1 VELNSPKTRI
11 ILTGV
16 SGFDLLPALPSVA
29 ANLTDLEEAL
39 RAPHGT
45 AFAAGIDVVPDP
57 GRPGVVS
64 KLLQSAAT
72 ADLDV
77 LFFYYSGHGLLD
89 DQQQLHLAVV
99 ESDPE
104 AVPETA
110 LAFSRV
116 RRIISQSS
124 ARVKVVVLDCCFS
137 GRAIESGMSDVGS
150 LVDGQ
155 LELRGAFT
163 LASSAAD
170 LPSLAP
176 VGLRNTAFTEA
187 LLLALR
193 EGVPGGSESL
203 LLGEVAGVVHRH
215 LSRAGRPTPRL
226 RADGTAAG
234 LVLAANPAFGRGEVP
249 VTAPVAPRPPVMAPG
264 QAAAQWMAELERALT
279 ATLAEFRGWS
289 VNHLS
294 VGWPVANNQRERFW
308 EASLCPGGNHAGGG
322 RCPRGIPVR
331 AVYDA
336 NPGPA
341 HWRSHSSQVT
351 LLAPQQAGLIVSSE
365 AFPLEPLRSS
375 GTGDA
380 ARIRRGWETFMGGMS
395 RTKAKGASGNWIVHW
410 PGEEAADEAS
420 RRALDTTVRELVE
433 GAVRERRWWRRLIA
447 EL

>member
-1 VELNSPKTRI
+1 VELNSPRTRI
-11 ILTGV
+11 VLTGV

-29 ANLTDLEEAL
+29 ANLVDLEETL
-39 RAPHGT
+39 RAPHG
-45 AFAAGIDVVPDP
+45 AGFSAGIEVVSNPQ
-57 GRPGVVS
+57 RPGVLS
-64 KLLQSAAT
+64 KLLQSAAS

-99 ESDPE
+99 ESDQE

-116 RRIISQSS
+116 RQILGQAN

-137 GRAIESGMSDVGS
+137 GRAIEAGMSDVGS

-234 LVLAANPAFGRGEVP
+234 LVLAANPAFGRGEVR
-249 VTAPVAPRPPVMAPG
+249 VTAPAAPQPPVMAPG
-264 QAAAQWMAELERALT
+264 QAAAQWMAELERTLT
-279 ATLAEFRGWS
+279 AALAEFRGWS

-308 EASLCPGGNHAGGG
+308 EASLCPGGNHSGGG
-322 RCPRGIPVR
+322 RCPHGIPLR
-331 AVYDA
+331 AVHDA
-336 NPGPA
+336 NPA
-341 HWRSHSSQVT
+341 HWRSHSNQVT

-365 AFPLEPLRSS
+365 AFPLEPLTSS
-375 GTGDA
+375 GAADA

-410 PGEEAADEAS
+410 PGERSADEAS
-420 RRALDTTVRELVE
+420 RRALDATVRELVE